1 MRQIIEV
8 LRLKYEAGLSHER
21 IARACGLSKGVVGK
35 YVSLAHAQDVTWP
48 LPEDVDEVRLEALLF
63 PARTPPSRF
72 AEPDYF
78 QVHQELKTKGV
89 TQQLL
94 WAEYVEHHGDK
105 AHRYSQFCHHY
116 RLWRGRQR
124 RSMRQVHRAGEKI
137 FIDYCG
143 PTVPVVDRSS
153 GEMRK
158 TQVFVAVLG
167 ASSYTFAEA
176 TWSQSLPDW
185 IASDQRMLAFY
196 GGVAELLVPDNLKAA
211 VTKADRYTPKINQT
225 YAELAAHYQTAVLP
239 ARPYKPKDKAKA
251 EAGVL
256 LVERWILA
264 RLRHQT
270 FFSLA
275 ELNAAIAQL
284 LPALNQRPF
293 QGRTE
298 SRQSL
303 FEALDRPALRPLPAT
318 PYVYAEWRKARP
330 GIDYHIEIDKRL
342 YSVPHALV
350 GLVLDVRVTDIAVEV
365 MHKGQR
371 VALHSRHGQGRFV
384 TLTEHM
390 PKANQAHKNWS
401 PGRFLN
407 WAKDIGPSTLDV
419 VQVQLKDRPHPEHG
433 YRACLGL
440 LNLSRRYSRDRLEQA
455 CGRAL
460 AINSASYQSITSI
473 LKQGLD
479 QLSLPLAEEEL
490 DPTDLP
496 VHTNVRGPHYY
507 H

>member
-35 YVSLAHAQDVTWP
+35 YVNLAQAHDVTWP

-63 PARTPPSRF
+63 PAKTPPARF

-89 TQQLL
+89 TLQLL
-94 WAEYVEHHGDK
+94 WAEYVERHGDK
-105 AHRYSQFCHHY
+105 ARRYSQFCHHY

-158 TQVFVAVLG
+158 AQVFVAVLG

-185 IASDQRMLAFY
+185 IASHQRMLAFY

-211 VTKADRYTPKINQT
+211 VTKADRYTPQINET

-251 EAGVL
+251 EAAVL

-264 RLRHQT
+264 RLRHRM

-275 ELNAAIAQL
+275 ELNTAIADL

-293 QGRTE
+293 QGRSE

-342 YSVPHALV
+342 YSVPHALA
-350 GLVLDVRVTDIAVEV
+350 RIS
-365 MHKGQR
+365 
-371 VALHSRHGQGRFV
+371 HSAPTTF
-384 TLTEHM
+384 
-390 PKANQAHKNWS
+390 ADQAW
-401 PGRFLN
+401 
-407 WAKDIGPSTLDV
+407 
-419 VQVQLKDRPHPEHG
+419 
-433 YRACLGL
+433 
-440 LNLSRRYSRDRLEQA
+440 
-455 CGRAL
+455 
-460 AINSASYQSITSI
+460 
-473 LKQGLD
+473 
-479 QLSLPLAEEEL
+479 
-490 DPTDLP
+490 
-496 VHTNVRGPHYY
+496 
-507 H
+507 